1 MVPIISAAMLPSAGL
16 AFEGC
21 LGSDVTVCLSQ
32 IAPQITQSEYDA
44 ALRSVSEFDQ
54 PDINGRM
61 KTKGIVTIL
70 YKSKFAD
77 DSNDL
82 RMISMDIARDHRVT
96 ELSISLYRS
105 PILASTDQDTH
116 MFEVAQFALGD
127 RNNCSETSDRH
138 AFYLFFHNKIRPTIR
153 KDPTEF
159 QVTATEASAYD
170 YLHSA
175 WQKICGSK
183 MQYVSGSGTSTTTID
198 ENNPSGEF
206 GGPSL
211 DFK

>member
-1 MVPIISAAMLPSAGL
+1 MGLAPELARRLTTGKATLVVPIISAAMLPSAGL

-61 KTKGIVTIL
+61 KTKGIVT
-70 YKSKFAD
+70 
-77 DSNDL
+77 
-82 RMISMDIARDHRVT
+82 
-96 ELSISLYRS
+96 
-105 PILASTDQDTH
+105 TH

-153 KDPTEF
+153 EDPTEF

-170 YLHSA
+170 YLH
-175 WQKICGSK
+175 
-183 MQYVSGSGTSTTTID
+183 
-198 ENNPSGEF
+198 
-206 GGPSL
+206 
-211 DFK
+211 